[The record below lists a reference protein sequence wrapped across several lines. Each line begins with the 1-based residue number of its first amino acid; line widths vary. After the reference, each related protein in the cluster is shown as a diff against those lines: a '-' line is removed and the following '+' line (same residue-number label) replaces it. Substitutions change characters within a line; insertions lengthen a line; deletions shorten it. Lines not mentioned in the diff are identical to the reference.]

1 MFHCFAGNMDLLK
14 KVLDLG
20 FYVGFD
26 GNITYNG
33 LAPGEDTSLKDLA
46 KYTPL
51 DRIIVETDSPFLTPE
66 PKRGGRNMP
75 EYVIITAR
83 FIAALKGIPFADFEA
98 KTTENTLKI
107 FSL

>member
-1 MFHCFAGNMDLLK
+1 LK
-14 KVLDLG
+14 IVLDLG

-33 LAPGEDTSLKDLA
+33 IAPGEDTSLKDLA
-46 KYTPL
+46 KYTPI
-51 DRIIVETDSPFLTPE
+51 DRIVVETDSPFLTPE

-83 FIAALKGIPFADFEA
+83 FIAELKGVSFENFEA